1 MNQNDNEEPLLTAFG
16 AALILASLGFQPKA
30 SCDIPRRIRSINP
43 TGSTNLFD
51 AMLESTDLLVRLGQN
66 LATIG
71 AGNFWNIVHVVLTDG
86 GDTGSTNSL
95 EKVKMAMQLISE
107 KLNVRALKTWL
118 IGVDLD
124 ENSRAARD
132 MREIANAGSTHAEF
146 QRVRNMEIGDIFE
159 RIRVSLGQIRSTQ
172 VGVIADDRAALIG
185 VRQRVENVLVV
196 EKQSFVVLFTL
207 DISGMSGN
215 SWTQVCD
222 SVTTIINNLGE
233 EDLIGCMVFND
244 SIQNVLNYK
253 ENPQYRVNINPAP
266 PPVQRKAP
274 QVPVNPQRNNSD
286 NLQPLSVN
294 SVIRRKQ
301 KRRCHDWPWY
311 YFLPLVILIVAA
323 FCGVIVLIF
332 VL

>member
-43 TGSTNLFD
+43 TGNTNLLD
-51 AMLESTDLLVRLGQN
+51 AILESTDLLVRLGQN
-66 LATIG
+66 LAQIG

-86 GDTGSTNSL
+86 GDTGSKHSVEN
-95 EKVKMAMQLISE
+95 VKMAMQVISE

-124 ENSRAARD
+124 ENSAAARD
-132 MREIANAGSTHAEF
+132 MREIAEAGSTHAEF
-146 QRVRNMEIGDIFE
+146 KRVRNMEIGDIFE
-159 RIRVSLGQIRSTQ
+159 RIRVSLAQIRSTQ
-172 VGVIADDRAALIG
+172 VGVIADERAALIG
-185 VRQRVENVLVV
+185 IRQRVENVLMV

-207 DISGMSGN
+207 DISGSMSGN
-215 SWTQVCD
+215 SWRQVCD
-222 SVTTIINNLGE
+222 SVSLIINNLGE

-244 SIQNVLNYK
+244 SIQNVLTYNENAQYK
-253 ENPQYRVNINPAP
+253 VNINPAP
-266 PPVQRKAP
+266 P
-274 QVPVNPQRNNSD
+274 VPRNPPRNINNNNNNNNK

-294 SVIRRKQ
+294 RVI
-301 KRRCHDWPWY
+301 KRPKRICRDWPWY